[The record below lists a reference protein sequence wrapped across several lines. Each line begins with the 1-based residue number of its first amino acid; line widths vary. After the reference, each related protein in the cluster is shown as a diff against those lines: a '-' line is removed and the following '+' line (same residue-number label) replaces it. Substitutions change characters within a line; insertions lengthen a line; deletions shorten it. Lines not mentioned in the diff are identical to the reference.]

1 MDLVRKLQRRCPH
14 RNGAHCMSIP
24 PWRIPLRPE
33 GYRWLGSDP
42 GPVAAAEARQPIL
55 VVGINAGAAKG
66 VSGTGSAKYLNRMSI
81 RAGDRIVL
89 IPVQDVVWVQSH
101 GNLLRLYLH
110 HASYEHRMTMKEL
123 CQQLD
128 PETFVR
134 VHRNAIV
141 NLDHVVEFE
150 LPRCGNAVVRLRNGK
165 TLPISGSARVALRR
179 GLLTRP
185 YSSID
190 GNES

>member
-1 MDLVRKLQRRCPH
+1 
-14 RNGAHCMSIP
+14 MSIP
-24 PWRIPLRPE
+24 PWRIPLQSE
-33 GYRWLGSDP
+33 GDRRSGADP
-42 GPVAAAEARQPIL
+42 GPFAAAEARQPIL
-55 VVGINAGAAKG
+55 VRGVNAGAAKG
-66 VSGTGSAKYLNRMSI
+66 VSGTGPKYLNRMSI

-89 IPVQDVVWVQSH
+89 IAVQDIVWVQSH
-101 GNLLRLYLH
+101 GNVLRLYLH

-185 YSSID
+185 YSSIGSND
-190 GNES
+190 F